1 VPTFVWSC
9 RPSPLFATGAAYCCF
24 VKILAYRRI
33 RDIVVDVA
41 VILMALGLG
50 LGMTLG
56 SEAILQPLGGVM
68 AVVQVALALS
78 LAVRRWWPL
87 TVAWIA
93 VAAAALLVLVELVA
107 PGTLIRSDIS
117 ASVASASPLWATAA
131 PFAIYSALAFGRNRR
146 VAWIPAA
153 VLAGL
158 MVIAIPLFPAIPL
171 ENPEATYDTAL
182 GIRSVMAVVIGAL
195 LGLYVSARRRAV
207 KALTERAERAERERY
222 LLAEQARADERAKLA
237 AEMHDVV
244 THRVSLMVVQAG
256 ALRVTAPD
264 ERTRIAAEEL
274 RATGAQALRELRD
287 VVGLL
292 RRTPAEEEGKA
303 TEPDAPL
310 PDLRPLIAESEA
322 TGTPVELVEE
332 GDPTLAAPVVG
343 RTAYRVV
350 QEALTNV
357 RKHAPGARVRVHVRY
372 RTAGLCLTVTNTAPT
387 GAADPMLAGTGSGTG
402 LHGLRERVEL
412 VHGTLDAGPE
422 PGGGFRV
429 EATLPAYVP
438 TPEPV
443 R

>member
-1 VPTFVWSC
+1 MPTFVGSC
-9 RPSPLFATGAAYCCF
+9 RSSQLFADSGAYCYF
-24 VKILAYRRI
+24 VKIPAYRRI
-33 RDIVVDVA
+33 RDIVVDVV
-41 VILMALGLG
+41 VILIALALGLN
-50 LGMTLG
+50 MTAGAEPILRSPGG
-56 SEAILQPLGGVM
+56 ST
-68 AVVQVALALS
+68 AVVSVALALS
-78 LAVRRWWPL
+78 LALRRWWPL
-87 TVAWIA
+87 TVAWLS
-93 VAAAALLVLVELVA
+93 VAAAALLMIVEVVA
-107 PGTLIRSDIS
+107 PGTLIRSDVTIG
-117 ASVASASPLWATAA
+117 VANSSLLWAPAA
-131 PFAIYSALAFGRNRR
+131 PFAVYSALAFAKNRR

-153 VLAGL
+153 VLAVL
-158 MVIAIPLFPAIPL
+158 TLLAIPLFPALPL
-171 ENPEATYDTAL
+171 ENPSESSDTAL

-264 ERTRIAAEEL
+264 ERTKNAAEEL
-274 RATGAQALRELRD
+274 RATGAQAMRELRD

-292 RRTPAEEEGKA
+292 RRSPADEGREA
-303 TEPDAPL
+303 TEPEAPL
-310 PDLRPLIAESEA
+310 PDLTPLIAESES

-372 RTAGLCLTVTNTAPT
+372 RTAGLCLTIINTAAT
-387 GAADPMLAGTGSGTG
+387 GAADPMLAQAGSGTG
-402 LHGLRERVEL
+402 LLGLRQRVEL
-412 VHGTLDAGPE
+412 VHGTLDTGPE
-422 PGGGFRV
+422 PDGGFRV

-438 TPEPV
+438 TPEPAP
-443 R
+443 